1 MPLGFSTRER
11 RTSQT
16 LPPENTLIP
25 TETIAPRD
33 KRPAVGTLQDAHPLN
48 CAAPVLDEEPNGAG
62 RRLAAIVG
70 HGHPVRTFLTGIA
83 LSFVSIATVSILLGL
98 LVTRL
103 IVRDGGIASADE
115 SLVRFL
121 SHHRSGGLT
130 DASLIGSILAG
141 GVVLPI
147 IVGVCGVLAALFKQ
161 WRLGAFLIFALAVE
175 SGAYR
180 ATTLVVHRHRPEVH
194 RLESLPVNAS
204 YPSGHTAASIAV
216 YGGLALLLT
225 SRISSVGARV
235 LIWAVAAS
243 IAVYVAFARM
253 YRGMHHPLDIAGG
266 VVIGIAVLAA
276 IVLVSRASG
285 LAAAERDER

>member
-1 MPLGFSTRER
+1 
-11 RTSQT
+11 
-16 LPPENTLIP
+16 
-25 TETIAPRD
+25 
-33 KRPAVGTLQDAHPLN
+33 
-48 CAAPVLDEEPNGAG
+48 
-62 RRLAAIVG
+62 
-70 HGHPVRTFLTGIA
+70 
-83 LSFVSIATVSILLGL
+83 
-98 LVTRL
+98 
-103 IVRDGGIASADE
+103 
-115 SLVRFL
+115 
-121 SHHRSGGLT
+121 
-130 DASLIGSILAG
+130 
-141 GVVLPI
+141 
-147 IVGVCGVLAALFKQ
+147 
-161 WRLGAFLIFALAVE
+161 
-175 SGAYR
+175 
-180 ATTLVVHRHRPEVH
+180 VH

-225 SRISSVGARV
+225 SRISSVAARV

>member
-1 MPLGFSTRER
+1 MATEAAR
-11 RTSQT
+11 RHTH
-16 LPPENTLIP
+16 
-25 TETIAPRD
+25 
-33 KRPAVGTLQDAHPLN
+33 PAVDTRQGADPVG
-48 CAAPVLDEEPNGAG
+48 CAAPVLDEEPNGVG

-70 HGHPVRTFLTGIA
+70 SGGHPVRTFLAGVLI
-83 LSFVSIATVSILLGL
+83 SFASVAGVSILLGL
-98 LVTRL
+98 VVTRV
-103 IVRDGGIASADE
+103 IVRDGGIESADE
-115 SLVRFL
+115 GLVRFL

-130 DASLIGSILAG
+130 DASIIGSIMAG

-180 ATTLVVHRHRPEVH
+180 ATTLLVHRPRPEVH

-225 SRISSVGARV
+225 SRISSLAARV

-243 IAVYVAFARM
+243 IPMYVAFARM
-253 YRGMHHPLDIAGG
+253 YRGMHHPLDVAGG

-276 IVLVSRASG
+276 IVLVSRATG
-285 LAAAERDER
+285 LAAAERDGR

>member
-1 MPLGFSTRER
+1 MH
-11 RTSQT
+11 
-16 LPPENTLIP
+16 
-25 TETIAPRD
+25 
-33 KRPAVGTLQDAHPLN
+33 PAVAALQGGHPSG
-48 CAAPVLDEEPNGAG
+48 CAAPILDEEPNGIG
-62 RRLAAIVG
+62 RRLAAIAG
-70 HGHPVRTFLTGIA
+70 SGGHPVRTFLAGVVF
-83 LSFVSIATVSILLGL
+83 SFVSIAGVSILLGL
-98 LVTRL
+98 LVTRVIL
-103 IVRDGGIASADE
+103 RDGGIESADE
-115 SLVRFL
+115 GLVSFL

-147 IVGVCGVLAALFKQ
+147 VVGLCGVVAALFKQ

-204 YPSGHTAASIAV
+204 YPSGHTAASIVV

-225 SRISSVGARV
+225 SRIPSLTARV
-235 LIWAVAAS
+235 LIWAVAAA
-243 IAVYVAFARM
+243 IPVYVAFARM
-253 YRGMHHPLDIAGG
+253 YRGMHHPLDIVGG

-276 IVLVSRASG
+276 IVLVSRSTR
-285 LAAAERDER
+285 LADAERDRRRGN